1 MIKMIKIT
9 LIKSVIGCRSKHVNI
24 IRQLGLRKI
33 NSSVIKNDNPSI
45 RGLISVVSY
54 LLKYEEYI

>member
-1 MIKMIKIT
+1 MIKIT